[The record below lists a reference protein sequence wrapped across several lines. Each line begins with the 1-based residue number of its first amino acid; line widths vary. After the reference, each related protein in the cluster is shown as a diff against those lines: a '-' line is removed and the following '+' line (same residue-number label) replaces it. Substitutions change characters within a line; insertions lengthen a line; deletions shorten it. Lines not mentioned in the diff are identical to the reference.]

1 MGEDITNTPP
11 NQTKTSIQPTDRPSV
26 SHQTSSNW
34 HLTMSIHRNFINK
47 LSPSP
52 QGMMWWCKTAV
63 LPFRHCANVAA
74 AKIQS
79 AHALLPF
86 LHKTAEDEGDVEPIV
101 QHPLVPKWKQAG
113 LRIERNCSDQIFQT
127 IAKEVVDK
135 FGWDNSAYDY
145 GLWNKVF
152 GSNFNMFFALD
163 QNRQPMGCISM
174 ALYPQV
180 AHWSMYYVKERYRGH
195 QLGHA
200 LTNRSMELAGDR
212 PIFCYGVADM
222 WFKYAED
229 YGLNHLLDWRLW
241 EMLANCA
248 DVRPERLD
256 DDSSVELKDWREVS
270 FDKLLSFDRLQTVGI
285 DRTAYLQGALRLP
298 QSVAKVA
305 VCKETKEI
313 VGTCQA
319 RQLLNRRVG
328 ISLFY
333 ADRPSIASALLRD
346 VLLHFAGPDPS
357 TKFDTLLYKT
367 PSNNTESV
375 RLFRQLIQNGPV
387 ERQVLTPQ
395 FSRYALPF
403 PGQRI
408 FSIGDEHVSLI

>member
-1 MGEDITNTPP
+1 
-11 NQTKTSIQPTDRPSV
+11 
-26 SHQTSSNW
+26 
-34 HLTMSIHRNFINK
+34 MSIHRNFINK
-47 LSPSP
+47 LSSSP
-52 QGMMWWCKTAV
+52 QGMMWWCKTV

-74 AKIQS
+74 AKMQS

-152 GSNFNMFFALD
+152 GSNFSMFFALD

-212 PIFCYGVADM
+212 PIFCYGAPNEP
-222 WFKYAED
+222 KE
-229 YGLNHLLDWRLW
+229 
-241 EMLANCA
+241 
-248 DVRPERLD
+248 
-256 DDSSVELKDWREVS
+256 
-270 FDKLLSFDRLQTVGI
+270 
-285 DRTAYLQGALRLP
+285 
-298 QSVAKVA
+298 VA

-346 VLLHFAGPDPS
+346 VLLQFAGPDPS